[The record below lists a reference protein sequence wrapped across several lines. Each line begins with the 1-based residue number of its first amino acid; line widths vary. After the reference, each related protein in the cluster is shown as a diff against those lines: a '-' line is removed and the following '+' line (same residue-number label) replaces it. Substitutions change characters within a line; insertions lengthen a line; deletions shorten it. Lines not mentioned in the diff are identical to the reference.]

1 MIKYICRIGLLLLMV
16 LFLTSC
22 NFTDFLTNP
31 ELNTNPTDA
40 LGDQASDDLDVS
52 ANSGDLGLESVDK
65 AQPGI
70 EVVVLGEGSEE
81 SSEDSIPA
89 GAISNPS
96 AIEKPDAFWTIKLF
110 FADRDLVVEGKPGPY
125 GFVTPV
131 GREVPVISGILKY
144 TLNELI
150 KGPLSGEKNLGSVL
164 PPSVK
169 INKLSIQEEVA
180 AIDFNE
186 ALLTDHPGGT
196 LGGSIT
202 MQAIVFTASQFDS
215 INGVLVTVEGEPWDD
230 GHFVWD
236 SPIYESDLLNN
247 IE

>member
-1 MIKYICRIGLLLLMV
+1 MIKSMYRIGLMLLMV

-22 NFTDFLTNP
+22 NFTDFLTSP

-40 LGDQASDDLDVS
+40 SPDQGSDDLDVS
-52 ANSGDLGLESVDK
+52 GNSGDVGLESVDK

-70 EVVVLGEGSEE
+70 EMVVLGEGSEKF
-81 SSEDSIPA
+81 SEDSIPA

-96 AIEKPDAFWTIKLF
+96 PDAFWSIKLF
-110 FADRDLVVEGKPGPY
+110 FADRDLVVEDKPGPY
-125 GFVTPV
+125 GFVTPAV
-131 GREVPVISGILKY
+131 REMPVTSGILKC
-144 TLNELI
+144 TLDELI

-169 INKLSIQEEVA
+169 INKLSIQDKVA

-202 MQAIVFTASQFDS
+202 IQALVFTASQFDS
-215 INGVLVTVEGEPWDD
+215 IDAVLVTVKGEPWND

-236 SPIYESDLLNN
+236 TPIYEKDLLNN
-247 IE
+247 IQ